1 MTFSIR
7 PYLYIQALL
16 WLIFFASIAYF
27 NRFAADDFY
36 FLSEIKIKNSFDI
49 FHHLQF
55 KWHGRFASNFLISYL
70 LPMSHYPYF
79 LLSYNLVSFGLLLL
93 AIFRLLKNVAH
104 YFSVEVKNLFFY
116 AITLM
121 SILFFSTLS
130 PNDSWFW
137 FTGSV
142 VYFYSTIALLLLV
155 SVFFKKEKN
164 SWDYLLLVVS
174 SIVIGGSNETMTVIV
189 VLFLTGIVLKEK
201 QTFRSSLP
209 FIIAITLLSIGF
221 LIIYFSEGTKLRD
234 NITPDLSWQ
243 NVILYTGYATVKT
256 LFFQFHKT
264 FLPALFLAIPLMF
277 STIKRINK
285 NNFQPIRKL
294 LYACVIIGI
303 VVFIN
308 HLIAVIPLGA
318 LSPERITTVSSVL
331 IVILLIRYLFLL
343 GSEIYISEKLKKVI
357 LGINTIGMIVFVV
370 VTFEIHNNYAR
381 AYDKRMDD
389 LAKIKKTIMHQKPI
403 YLKPLPASGYLPS
416 AEITTDTTHF
426 LNVDL
431 KRYFELN
438 NALILEK

>member
-1 MTFSIR
+1 MTFSLR
-7 PYLYIQALL
+7 PYFYIQTLF
-16 WLIFFASIAYF
+16 WLFFFVSIAYF

-36 FLSEIKIKNSFDI
+36 FLSEIKTKNSFDI
-49 FHHLQF
+49 FHNLQF
-55 KWHGRFASNFLISYL
+55 GWHGRFSSNFLLAYL
-70 LPMSHYPYF
+70 IPLNHYSYF

-93 AIFRLLKNVAH
+93 AIFRLLKNAVH
-104 YFSVEVKNLFFY
+104 YFSVETKNLFFY
-116 AITLM
+116 ALILM
-121 SILFFSTLS
+121 SILFFCTLS

-142 VYFYSTIALLLLV
+142 VYFYSTIALLLLL

-164 SWDYLLLVVS
+164 SWDYLLLIVS
-174 SIVIGGSNETMTVIV
+174 SILIGGSNETMTIIV
-189 VLFLTGIVLKEK
+189 VLFLIGIVLKEK
-201 QTFRSSLP
+201 PTFRASLP

-243 NVILYTGYATVKT
+243 NIILYTGYATVKT

-264 FLPALFLAIPLMF
+264 FLPALFLGIPFLF
-277 STIKRINK
+277 STIIKTNK
-285 NNFQPIRKL
+285 NNFQPIKEL
-294 LYACVIIGI
+294 LYACIIIGI

-331 IVILLIRYLFLL
+331 IVILLIRYLVLL
-343 GSEIYISEKLKKVI
+343 GSKIHISERLKKVI
-357 LGINTIGMIVFVV
+357 LATNTIGVMVFVV
-370 VTFEIHNNYAR
+370 ATFQIHKNYAT
-381 AYDKRMDD
+381 AYDNRMEK
-389 LAKIKKTIMHQKPI
+389 LEKIKTTIKHQNPV
-403 YLKPLPASGYLPS
+403 YLQPLPASGYLPS
-416 AEITTDTTHF
+416 AEITTDSTHF

-438 NALILEK
+438 NVLILEK